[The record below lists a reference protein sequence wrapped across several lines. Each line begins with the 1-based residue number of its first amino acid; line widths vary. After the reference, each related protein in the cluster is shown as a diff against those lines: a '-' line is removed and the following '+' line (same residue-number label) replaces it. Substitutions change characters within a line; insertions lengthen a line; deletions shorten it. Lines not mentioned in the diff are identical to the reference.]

1 MTTLRDRI
9 TIVNKN
15 IPIRSNTHAQQRHR
29 WTDTYTQTIA
39 THTDTYAHIQT
50 HALSYTRKF
59 LDKIDA
65 ITVSDTC
72 FTLSHCKRRAHTC
85 THVCF

>member
-29 WTDTYTQTIA
+29 WTDIYTQTIA
-39 THTDTYAHIQT
+39 THTDTYTHIQT
-50 HALSYTRKF
+50 HALSHPRKF

-65 ITVSDTC
+65 ITQQYRA
-72 FTLSHCKRRAHTC
+72 FAYIITL
-85 THVCF
+85 